1 MERMKALH
9 CKLCNKIIKEV
20 QLPLE
25 LEAVEHL
32 EKEHDFKHPQEWK
45 IWFSVITEK
54 GEEKE

>member
-1 MERMKALH
+1 MKALH